1 MDGTSLQVMLRR
13 MTIFG
18 LLDIL
23 ILMLIFSSISISGND
38 ILAGFTLGI
47 GLLLTFYGITAT
59 IRFARKQN
67 KYDLKFANLLQFLA
81 GFFLIVGIIQTII
94 AVLAGNLILI
104 FQGLLLIL
112 LGNATRKRVLS
123 IRHPQFMEWYN
134 QGINSP
140 TVLREEEVYASCPNC
155 NSLLAVIPSLLTPID
170 KCPNCDGLLVKSIE
184 EE

>member
-1 MDGTSLQVMLRR
+1 MLRR

-23 ILMLIFSSISISGND
+23 ILMLIFSSISISGNG

-47 GLLLTFYGITAT
+47 GLLLTFYGITTT

-81 GFFLIVGIIQTII
+81 GFFLIVGIMQTII
-94 AVLAGNLILI
+94 AVLAGNLIVI

-123 IRHPQFMEWYN
+123 IDIHSLWNGTTKESIHRPYLGRRKSTHPVR
-134 QGINSP
+134 I
-140 TVLREEEVYASCPNC
+140 
-155 NSLLAVIPSLLTPID
+155 VIAYSQ
-170 KCPNCDGLLVKSIE
+170 
-184 EE
+184 